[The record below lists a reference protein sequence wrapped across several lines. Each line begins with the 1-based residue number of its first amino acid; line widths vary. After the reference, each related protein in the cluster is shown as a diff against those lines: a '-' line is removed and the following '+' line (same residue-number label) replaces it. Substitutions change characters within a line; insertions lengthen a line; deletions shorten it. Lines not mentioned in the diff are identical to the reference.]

1 MDARESARSLAE
13 SSLDRVRP
21 IFFEGDWPMVETL
34 DDQETGEDKRTGR
47 EDSPTLNW
55 GDDELGLA
63 PMVCWCVSTT
73 RGS

>member
-1 MDARESARSLAE
+1 
-13 SSLDRVRP
+13 
-21 IFFEGDWPMVETL
+21 MVETL